1 MRSRTAAPPPRPV
14 TRKRRGKQA
23 VTVHDVAKIAGVS
36 IITVSRA
43 LNNPSVV
50 SPETLARVQAAVAKT
65 SYVPNLMAGG
75 LRSARSRLVVALV
88 PTIITPLFAS
98 AIDALTRSLEAEGYQ
113 LMVGQI
119 GYSHSREDRLLEAII
134 GRRPDGIVLT
144 GVMHS
149 EQGRKR
155 LIASGIPVVET
166 WDFTQTPIDML
177 VGFSHDAVGYQVCE
191 YLAGRGRKRLAL
203 IGADD
208 ERAKRR
214 KEGFLRAAKKL
225 GLREPLVH
233 FVAAPATHA
242 SGREGLA
249 EVLKKHADID
259 AVFGSSDTVAMG
271 VMTEARARG
280 IAVPKS
286 LAVIGFGD
294 VDFSASLEPALST
307 VRIDGAELGRI
318 AAQFI
323 VESAEGTRVKKRVV
337 DIGFEIVERA
347 ST

>member
-1 MRSRTAAPPPRPV
+1 MKSRTAASSPRPV
-14 TRKRRGKQA
+14 TRKRRGKPA

-43 LNNPSVV
+43 LNTPNVV
-50 SPETLARVQAAVAKT
+50 SPETLKRVQAAVART

-75 LRSARSRLVVALV
+75 LRSSRSRLVVALV

-98 AIDALTRSLEAEGYQ
+98 AIDSLTRALEAEGYQ

-119 GYSHSREDRLLEAII
+119 GYSNSREDLLLEAII

-149 EQGRKR
+149 EKGRKR
-155 LIASGIPVVET
+155 LIASRIPVVET

-177 VGFSHDAVGYQVCE
+177 VGFSHDDVGRKVCE
-191 YLAGRGRKRLAL
+191 YLASRGRERLAL

-233 FVAAPATHA
+233 FVPAPATHA
-242 SGREGLA
+242 SGRESLA
-249 EVLKKHADID
+249 LALKEHPDID
-259 AVFGSSDTVAMG
+259 AVFCSSDTVALG
-271 VMTEARARG
+271 VMTEARARR
-280 IAVPKS
+280 IAVPKT
-286 LAVIGFGD
+286 LAVMGFGD
-294 VDFSASLEPALST
+294 VDFSATLEPALST